1 MTDLTRTITPARGQ
15 VKRCVSLLISC
26 VQLHDIYLHVKKD
39 QRLGTLQN
47 KLCLSEKFVVPS
59 LVLNLLKTV
68 SGLKHFLANQE
79 QNQNL
84 M

>member
-15 VKRCVSLLISC
+15 VKRCVSLLVSC

-39 QRLGTLQN
+39 QRLGALQD
-47 KLCLSEKFVVPS
+47 KKFVVLS

-68 SGLKHFLANQE
+68 SGLKHFLLNQ
-79 QNQNL
+79 
-84 M
+84 